1 MSPANRRPIHAVVF
15 TPETWGGHA
24 RYTWELMCALRAVAP
39 RSELR
44 LSLVTST
51 GLEREFRQAEYT
63 IYEILPP
70 LYEGPFPSSLHWAV
84 SRLAHY
90 RRQGA
95 KLLRFIRDL
104 GDVDLVHYQEP
115 PLLPAY
121 HLSRL
126 RRLGAHPLFTVHNL
140 LPHRFR
146 VPGTK
151 WLTERQLTA
160 TWRRYSALFVH
171 SEGLRQQ
178 LLQRFGK
185 RAPPIVTVPM
195 GLWRV
200 PPQSQSTS
208 EERLQRKQLILFGTL
223 RRNKGIHLMLDALK
237 HLPGMQLTLA
247 GEFETPVLRDEIRAR
262 LEDKSLAVQL
272 IDRFIPE
279 DEVARLFGEAA
290 LAVLP
295 YTDFFAQSAVL
306 HVALAYGV
314 PAVVT
319 DVGAL
324 GEFVR
329 RERVGLVAPPN
340 DAMAFAQAVLRSLER
355 GTYQDL
361 RQGCVRLAQSLSWT
375 EAAQG
380 TLRCYQDIVGA
391 TTLGSAGATAAAM
404 LPPSHDEKSPNWTRP
419 VND

>member
-1 MSPANRRPIHAVVF
+1 MTKRRPIHVVMF
-15 TPETWGGHA
+15 TPETHGGHA

-51 GLEREFRQAEYT
+51 NLDREFRQAEYT
-63 IYEILPP
+63 IYEVLSP
-70 LYEGPFPSSLHWAV
+70 LYEGPFPSSLHWAI

-95 KLLRFIRDL
+95 MLLRFIRDL

-115 PLLPAY
+115 PFLPAY
-121 HLSRL
+121 HFSRL
-126 RRLGAHPLFTVHNL
+126 RHLGVHPVFTVHNL
-140 LPHRFR
+140 LPHRIR
-146 VPGTK
+146 VPGTG
-151 WLTERQLTA
+151 WFTERMSTA
-160 TWRRYSALFVH
+160 NWRRYSALFVH
-171 SEGLRQQ
+171 SEGLRDQ
-178 LLQRFGK
+178 LLQRFAS

-200 PPQSQSTS
+200 PPRPQSTS

-223 RRNKGIHLMLDALK
+223 RRNKGIHLMLDAMK
-237 HLPGMQLTLA
+237 HLPGLQLTLA
-247 GEFETPVLRDEIRAR
+247 GEFETPALRDEVLAR
-262 LEDKSLAVQL
+262 LEDKALAVRL

-295 YTDFFAQSAVL
+295 YTDFHAQSAVL
-306 HVALAYGV
+306 HVALAYRV
-314 PAVVT
+314 PVVVT

-329 RERVGLVAPPN
+329 KEGVGIVSPPN
-340 DAMAFAQAVLRSLER
+340 DAMAFAQATLRSLDP

-361 RQGCVRLAQSLSWT
+361 RQACVRLSASLSWT

-380 TLRCYQDIVGA
+380 TLRCYQDLIRA
-391 TTLGSAGATAAAM
+391 KTLGSAGATAASM
-404 LPPSHDEKSPNWTRP
+404 VPNSQDEKSPNWTRP